1 MNTPQTRPSNALP
14 TRQSCQLTHGRLT
27 YRATEA
33 PASSQNIV
41 FLHGLLGNA
50 KSWTYQFQDSRLTSG
65 YRMVAWDAPGFG
77 ESDLLPADID
87 AYVTALAEFIA
98 TVADGPVHLV
108 GHSMGGTLAQ
118 RYAARHPERISR
130 LVLSC
135 THPGY
140 ADPESAPMSEKFENR
155 MREFEALGPKAYG
168 EHRARDL
175 LPETCAPETLA
186 LAAEVAG
193 EVRPEGLRRATRMLQ
208 LANNRPLLPQLKV
221 PTLIL
226 TGGADRVVQPWLR
239 SDLLSLT
246 PHEAHIE
253 MPGLGHGPYFEAPAY
268 YNGLVADFLRRA

>member
-1 MNTPQTRPSNALP
+1 MTTTETCSTAPLP
-14 TRQSCQLTHGRLT
+14 DRKSLPFAHGRLS
-27 YRATEA
+27 YRARGTG
-33 PASSQNIV
+33 PTIV

-50 KSWTYQFQDSRLTSG
+50 KSWTYQFQDTRFSENYRLI
-65 YRMVAWDAPGFG
+65 AWDAPGFG
-77 ESDLLPADID
+77 ESDFVLAEID
-87 AYVTALAEFIA
+87 AYVAALAEFIA
-98 TVADGPVHLV
+98 RLADGPVYLV

-118 RYAARHPERISR
+118 RYAVRHPECVRR
-130 LVLSC
+130 LILSC

-140 ADPESAPMSEKFENR
+140 ADPDSAPMSEKFENR
-155 MREFEALGPKAYG
+155 MREFAELGPKTYG
-168 EHRARDL
+168 ERRARDL
-175 LPETCAPETLA
+175 LPETCTPETIA

-239 SDLLSLT
+239 NDLLSLT

-268 YNGLVADFLRRA
+268 YNGLIADFLRRA

>member
-1 MNTPQTRPSNALP
+1 MSINKTCPANALP
-14 TRQSCQLTHGRLT
+14 SRQTCQLSHGRLT
-27 YRATEA
+27 YRTTG
-33 PASSQNIV
+33 SGQSIV

-50 KSWTYQFQDSRLTSG
+50 KSWTYQFQDPRLTSA
-65 YRMVAWDAPGFG
+65 YRLIAWDAPGFG
-77 ESDLLPADID
+77 ESDLLPAEID

-98 TVADGPVHLV
+98 AVADGPVHLV

-118 RYAARHPERISR
+118 RYAARHPERVGR

-155 MREFEALGPKAYG
+155 MREFEALGPQAYG
-168 EHRARDL
+168 ERRARDL

-186 LAAEVAG
+186 LAAEVAS

-208 LANNRPLLPQLKV
+208 LADNRPLLPALKV

-226 TGGADRVVQPWLR
+226 TGGADCVVQPWLR
-239 SDLLSLT
+239 ADLLALT
-246 PHEAHIE
+246 PHEQHIE

-268 YNGLVADFLRRA
+268 YNGLIADFLPRP